1 MNIADSDEMFETIYA
16 TDLVYAPDCWKL
28 CGDAHCCNYSRYKS
42 KLVTIGRHPQELPL
56 LPGEYEFLR
65 RKGWLDRFPGTT
77 HRVIQYP
84 LGQGVMQLEFI
95 VGSNGSCACEH
106 ATRTTTCRLYPLTPL
121 FDIDGR
127 VTGVETDFGI
137 YEELE
142 KLDAL
147 PRACKVESVPFTEL
161 GKFLSIAAAIGRN
174 PVALFYL
181 TAYQVAKAHAV
192 ERLWRA
198 RAAQPATVTVDAF
211 RLFEGLFALQRL
223 FDQSELRPR
232 LETMAAEFRR
242 RYGARFQLDAVVS
255 EVQNPSDASF
265 QCS

>member
-1 MNIADSDEMFETIYA
+1 MHIAVIIHA
-16 TDLVYAPDCWKL
+16 TK
-28 CGDAHCCNYSRYKS
+28 SR
-42 KLVTIGRHPQELPL
+42 LVTIGRHPQELPL

-65 RKGWLDRFPGTT
+65 RKGWLDRFPGTE

-84 LGQGVMQLEFI
+84 LIHSVMQLEFI
-95 VGSNGSCACEH
+95 VGITGSCACEH
-106 ATRTTTCRLYPLTPL
+106 ATRTTTCRLYPLTPV

-127 VTGVETDFGI
+127 VINVETEFGI

-142 KLDAL
+142 KLDGL
-147 PRACKVESVPFTEL
+147 PRACKIENVPFTEL
-161 GKFLSIAAAIGRN
+161 GKFLTIAAAIGRN
-174 PVALFYL
+174 PIALFYL
-181 TAYQVAKAHAV
+181 TAYQVAKAHAL
-192 ERLWRA
+192 ERLRRA

-211 RLFEGLFALQRL
+211 RLFEGSFALRRL

-255 EVQNPSDASF
+255 GTSTDVDSSLVG
-265 QCS
+265 